1 MMMAVSF
8 ERYGRLYY
16 LDPGAY
22 TPGIGDKVL
31 VPTDSGP
38 EVAECVW
45 APQWVSEE
53 IGGLPVCAGLATDDD
68 LARDEENRRRRAEGR
83 LAARRLVR
91 EHQLPMKVTAV
102 DYIGPENVF
111 IVYFSAPHRVDFRAL
126 VRDLGGRLKARVE
139 LRQIGPRDE
148 ARLQG
153 GIGPCGR
160 DLCCATFLKDFEPV
174 SVRMAKDQDLPVNPL
189 RIAGACGR
197 LMCCLK
203 YEHPL
208 YQDFRKDAPPVG
220 STVTTAE
227 GPGTVVG
234 HNVPSDTVV
243 VKLSADG
250 RAQRLPQGQR
260 VRVTEGLR
268 GDARQAADR
277 AGRIKLCAGRSGRL
291 VAVVLALAAL
301 LGPARARPRRG
312 AQHAGRLLRA
322 APGLAALRRRF
333 RVRPARRALR
343 LRQAGRPAVHPAGGQ
358 AAGRRPGAPGR
369 RAGHQPRRAGRVRRA
384 VRARRP
390 PGVPRRGA
398 GPVRHRRLR
407 PARRRRQPARAELR
421 ERPAA

>member
-16 LDPGAY
+16 LDPGAH

-83 LAARRLVR
+83 LASRRLIR

-111 IVYFSAPHRVDFRAL
+111 IVYCGAPHRVDFRAL
-126 VRDLGGRLKARVE
+126 VRALGGRLKGRVE

-174 SVRMAKDQDLPVNPL
+174 SVRMAKDQDLAVNPL

-208 YQDFRKDAPPVG
+208 YVKAHKEMPRVG
-220 STVTTAE
+220 ERVDTQE

-234 HNVPSDTVV
+234 HNVPADTVV
-243 VKLSADG
+243 MKLAADG
-250 RAQRLPQGQR
+250 RRCACPRASVCGSRQEYEARYQAPGEAADADTAPGPR
-260 VRVTEGLR
+260 TEAGAGTATGTG
-268 GDARQAADR
+268 GDA
-277 AGRIKLCAGRSGRL
+277 G
-291 VAVVLALAAL
+291 
-301 LGPARARPRRG
+301 
-312 AQHAGRLLRA
+312 
-322 APGLAALRRRF
+322 
-333 RVRPARRALR
+333 
-343 LRQAGRPAVHPAGGQ
+343 
-358 AAGRRPGAPGR
+358 
-369 RAGHQPRRAGRVRRA
+369 
-384 VRARRP
+384 
-390 PGVPRRGA
+390 
-398 GPVRHRRLR
+398 
-407 PARRRRQPARAELR
+407 
-421 ERPAA
+421 